1 MRKRASVDV
10 LAVPR
15 LTVVCFP
22 LASAEERHGYEED
35 LRQVKEKLAATEMML
50 GSREQVGRHR
60 AHYPHDDTAQ
70 KLIAQSA

>member
-1 MRKRASVDV
+1 M
-10 LAVPR
+10 
-15 LTVVCFP
+15 VCFP

-50 GSREQVGRHR
+50 GSREQVGRHH
-60 AHYPHDDTAQ
+60 AQTHDDTAQ